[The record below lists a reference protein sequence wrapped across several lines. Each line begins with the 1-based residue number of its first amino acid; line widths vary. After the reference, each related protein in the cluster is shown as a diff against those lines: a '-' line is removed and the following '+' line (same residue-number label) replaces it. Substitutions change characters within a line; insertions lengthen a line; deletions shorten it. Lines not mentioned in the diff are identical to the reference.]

1 MAADA
6 VKKDLS
12 FSENSKDYF
21 RQSLREAF
29 TQRRVETA
37 PQVEA
42 YLVDVLNYYLL
53 ATNLFNEEDPSG
65 KKTRETLAEMMLRA
79 ANSAPK
85 QRYELLKKL
94 GDSALYIS
102 GFFADSFQRKVI
114 DVDYYMDMGATAY
127 HSLSREIYEDSFS
140 QMYLEIS
147 RKFNIFVDVFMLM
160 GRKTMAPEQDNIL
173 RLMEYQAKTGSGV
186 AQDILLEKGI
196 FTNPQNLK
204 QAKNQ

>member
-1 MAADA
+1 MAAGA
-6 VKKDLS
+6 AKKDLS
-12 FSENSKDYF
+12 LTECSKDYF

-42 YLVDVLNYYLL
+42 YLVEVLNYYML

-127 HSLSREIYEDSFS
+127 HSLSREIYEDAFS
-140 QMYLEIS
+140 QMYMEIS
-147 RKFNIFVDVFMLM
+147 LKFNVFVDVFMLM
-160 GRKTMAPEQDNIL
+160 GRKTMTPEQDNIL
-173 RLMEYQAKTGSGV
+173 RLMEYQAKTGSSV
-186 AQDILLEKGI
+186 AQDILVEKGI